1 MCKYDKMLTYT
12 HSGWWLHESWLPC
25 SVCLTAL
32 FNFPLP
38 KINKRLEKQI
48 RFPTGPDGWWQNKGR
63 ASLLL
68 VCFHLPSREER
79 DGNRE
84 ESRAGRR
91 HRGSPGLLWVNG
103 SSGNTHD
110 ALSVGCEKSRRTK
123 VGWQQT
129 WRWRFA
135 QSEDRWTVPLYQAQ
149 FRGGC
154 LHGQLWAL
162 RKAPLWGQ
170 PQEWVDSLCH
180 QHFQLTL
187 GWLEKLLMT
196 FINKRISTLNS
207 FKQCFQF
214 KWR

>member
-1 MCKYDKMLTYT
+1 MLTYT

-84 ESRAGRR
+84 ESR
-91 HRGSPGLLWVNG
+91 LLGVQ
-103 SSGNTHD
+103 SRKEASRVPRS
-110 ALSVGCEKSRRTK
+110 AVG
-123 VGWQQT
+123 
-129 WRWRFA
+129 
-135 QSEDRWTVPLYQAQ
+135 
-149 FRGGC
+149 
-154 LHGQLWAL
+154 
-162 RKAPLWGQ
+162 
-170 PQEWVDSLCH
+170 EWV
-180 QHFQLTL
+180 F
-187 GWLEKLLMT
+187 
-196 FINKRISTLNS
+196 R
-207 FKQCFQF
+207 
-214 KWR
+214 